1 MLEQKIT
8 FDKFIR
14 WTIIVVAILAAIYI
28 IDYLSAVLLPFFVA
42 WGLAY
47 LIFPIVKFVQYKMRV
62 KIRALSI
69 IIAFMFVISV
79 LGGVLWFIIP
89 PMLSQFHQ
97 LGEVL
102 NQWIHTTTHTN
113 DLTAAISAWLKEHQR
128 EIETY
133 LHSTDFSEA
142 LKSTMPKVFQ
152 LLGKTA
158 SVIFSIVASLIT
170 LLYMFFILL
179 DYEYL
184 TQNWVKIFPKKN
196 RPFWRELMAD
206 AERELNNYIRGQ
218 GTVSLIM
225 AIMFFIGFTI
235 IGFPMA
241 IGLAILIGLMNMV
254 PYLHGFALIP
264 AAFLSMLKATETGE
278 SFWAIFGMVVLVFC
292 VVQVISDSIV
302 VPKVLGK
309 AMRLNPAILLLSL
322 SVWGALLGFI
332 GLIIA
337 LPLTTLCIA
346 YWQRYV
352 TKEHENEEEIK
363 EEKENHDFSPIN
375 LRVSN

>member
-47 LIFPIVKFVQYKMRV
+47 LIFPVVKFVQYKMRV
-62 KIRALSI
+62 KIRTLSI

-79 LGGVLWFIIP
+79 LCGVLWFIIP

-113 DLTAAISAWLKEHQR
+113 DLTATISAWLKEHQR

-184 TQNWVKIFPKKN
+184 TQNWVKIFPKKVI
-196 RPFWRELMAD
+196 P
-206 AERELNNYIRGQ
+206 
-218 GTVSLIM
+218 SIM
-225 AIMFFIGFTI
+225 
-235 IGFPMA
+235 
-241 IGLAILIGLMNMV
+241 
-254 PYLHGFALIP
+254 
-264 AAFLSMLKATETGE
+264 
-278 SFWAIFGMVVLVFC
+278 
-292 VVQVISDSIV
+292 
-302 VPKVLGK
+302 
-309 AMRLNPAILLLSL
+309 
-322 SVWGALLGFI
+322 
-332 GLIIA
+332 
-337 LPLTTLCIA
+337 
-346 YWQRYV
+346 
-352 TKEHENEEEIK
+352 
-363 EEKENHDFSPIN
+363 IN
-375 LRVSN
+375 

>member
-47 LIFPIVKFVQYKMRV
+47 LIFPVVKFVQYKMRV

-113 DLTAAISAWLKEHQR
+113 DLTATISAWLKEHQR

-152 LLGKTA
+152 LLGTKT
-158 SVIFSIVASLIT
+158 SLDIT
-170 LLYMFFILL
+170 
-179 DYEYL
+179 
-184 TQNWVKIFPKKN
+184 
-196 RPFWRELMAD
+196 
-206 AERELNNYIRGQ
+206 
-218 GTVSLIM
+218 
-225 AIMFFIGFTI
+225 
-235 IGFPMA
+235 
-241 IGLAILIGLMNMV
+241 
-254 PYLHGFALIP
+254 
-264 AAFLSMLKATETGE
+264 
-278 SFWAIFGMVVLVFC
+278 
-292 VVQVISDSIV
+292 
-302 VPKVLGK
+302 
-309 AMRLNPAILLLSL
+309 
-322 SVWGALLGFI
+322 
-332 GLIIA
+332 
-337 LPLTTLCIA
+337 
-346 YWQRYV
+346 
-352 TKEHENEEEIK
+352 
-363 EEKENHDFSPIN
+363 
-375 LRVSN
+375 

>member
-47 LIFPIVKFVQYKMRV
+47 LIFPVVKFVQYKMRV

-89 PMLSQFHQ
+89 PTLSQFHQ

-158 SVIFSIVASLIT
+158 SVIFSIVASLI
-170 LLYMFFILL
+170 
-179 DYEYL
+179 
-184 TQNWVKIFPKKN
+184 
-196 RPFWRELMAD
+196 
-206 AERELNNYIRGQ
+206 
-218 GTVSLIM
+218 
-225 AIMFFIGFTI
+225 
-235 IGFPMA
+235 
-241 IGLAILIGLMNMV
+241 
-254 PYLHGFALIP
+254 
-264 AAFLSMLKATETGE
+264 
-278 SFWAIFGMVVLVFC
+278 
-292 VVQVISDSIV
+292 
-302 VPKVLGK
+302 
-309 AMRLNPAILLLSL
+309 
-322 SVWGALLGFI
+322 SVG
-332 GLIIA
+332 
-337 LPLTTLCIA
+337 
-346 YWQRYV
+346 
-352 TKEHENEEEIK
+352 
-363 EEKENHDFSPIN
+363 
-375 LRVSN
+375 LRVSHAKLGEDIPQEEPALLAGTDGRRGTGTEQLHPRAGHRLAHHGRHVLHRLHHHRLPHGPSPWPLAWPSS

>member
-47 LIFPIVKFVQYKMRV
+47 LIFPVVKFVQYKMRV

-89 PMLSQFHQ
+89 PTLSQFHQ

-225 AIMFFIGFTI
+225 AVMFFIGFTI

-241 IGLAILIGLMNMV
+241 IGLAILIGIMNMV

-264 AAFLSMLKATETGE
+264 AAFLSMLKATETEE

-363 EEKENHDFSPIN
+363 EEKEKS
-375 LRVSN
+375 

>member
-1 MLEQKIT
+1 MIEQKIT

-14 WTIIVVAILAAIYI
+14 WAIIVAAILATFYI

-47 LIFPIVKFVQYKMRV
+47 LIFPVVKFVQYKMRV
-62 KIRALSI
+62 KIRAISI
-69 IIAFMFVISV
+69 IIAFLFVMGI
-79 LGGVLWFIIP
+79 LGGMLWFIIP
-89 PMLSQFHQ
+89 PMLSQLHQ

-102 NQWIHTTTHTN
+102 NQWVHTSAHTN
-113 DLTAAISAWLKEHQR
+113 DITATISAWLKEHQK

-133 LHSTDFSEA
+133 LYSPDFSEA

-158 SVIFSIVASLIT
+158 SVIISIVASMIT

-225 AIMFFIGFTI
+225 AILFFIGFTI
-235 IGFPMA
+235 IDFPMA
-241 IGLAILIGLMNMV
+241 IGLAILIGIMNMV

-278 SFWAIFGMVVLVFC
+278 SFWGIFGMAVLVFC

-363 EEKENHDFSPIN
+363 TEEEKS
-375 LRVSN
+375 

>member
-1 MLEQKIT
+1 M
-8 FDKFIR
+8 
-14 WTIIVVAILAAIYI
+14 
-28 IDYLSAVLLPFFVA
+28 
-42 WGLAY
+42 
-47 LIFPIVKFVQYKMRV
+47 
-62 KIRALSI
+62 
-69 IIAFMFVISV
+69 
-79 LGGVLWFIIP
+79 
-89 PMLSQFHQ
+89 
-97 LGEVL
+97 
-102 NQWIHTTTHTN
+102 
-113 DLTAAISAWLKEHQR
+113 
-128 EIETY
+128 
-133 LHSTDFSEA
+133 
-142 LKSTMPKVFQ
+142 
-152 LLGKTA
+152 
-158 SVIFSIVASLIT
+158 
-170 LLYMFFILL
+170 
-179 DYEYL
+179 
-184 TQNWVKIFPKKN
+184 KIFPKKN

-225 AIMFFIGFTI
+225 AVMFFIGFTI

-337 LPLTTLCIA
+337 LPSPRSVSLIGNDMSPKS
-346 YWQRYV
+346 
-352 TKEHENEEEIK
+352 TKTRRKSRKKKKIVI
-363 EEKENHDFSPIN
+363 FSSIN

>member
-1 MLEQKIT
+1 
-8 FDKFIR
+8 
-14 WTIIVVAILAAIYI
+14 
-28 IDYLSAVLLPFFVA
+28 
-42 WGLAY
+42 
-47 LIFPIVKFVQYKMRV
+47 
-62 KIRALSI
+62 
-69 IIAFMFVISV
+69 
-79 LGGVLWFIIP
+79 
-89 PMLSQFHQ
+89 
-97 LGEVL
+97 
-102 NQWIHTTTHTN
+102 
-113 DLTAAISAWLKEHQR
+113 
-128 EIETY
+128 
-133 LHSTDFSEA
+133 
-142 LKSTMPKVFQ
+142 
-152 LLGKTA
+152 
-158 SVIFSIVASLIT
+158 
-170 LLYMFFILL
+170 
-179 DYEYL
+179 
-184 TQNWVKIFPKKN
+184 
-196 RPFWRELMAD
+196 MAD

-241 IGLAILIGLMNMV
+241 IGLAILIGIMNMV

-363 EEKENHDFSPIN
+363 EEKEKS
-375 LRVSN
+375 